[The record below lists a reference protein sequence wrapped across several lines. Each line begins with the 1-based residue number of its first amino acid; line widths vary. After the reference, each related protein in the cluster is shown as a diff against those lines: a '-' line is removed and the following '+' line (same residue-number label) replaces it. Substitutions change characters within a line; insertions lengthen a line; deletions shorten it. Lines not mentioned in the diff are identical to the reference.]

1 MCRWE
6 RFENERW
13 SDYASFLL
21 LLPSLQEMKHPLLL
35 SEDTVLGLYGS
46 CTFPQLNALNA
57 TIRLDYDLTERMLRS
72 NGFLRK
78 EFIVSKL
85 FTFERFIVS
94 LKREYDDQWSYLIFE
109 SKSVFCEGHQILLPP
124 LAFGQNSIYQEVGDY
139 MDIRHENHT
148 YVVISGDSTR
158 FTNDYVIKQ
167 GFPNWYMLLLN

>member
-35 SEDTVLGLYGS
+35 SEDTVLALYGS
-46 CTFPQLNALNA
+46 CTFRQLNALNA

-94 LKREYDDQWSYLIFE
+94 LKRECDD
-109 SKSVFCEGHQILLPP
+109 
-124 LAFGQNSIYQEVGDY
+124 
-139 MDIRHENHT
+139 
-148 YVVISGDSTR
+148 
-158 FTNDYVIKQ
+158 
-167 GFPNWYMLLLN
+167 